1 MRFVMFALRY
11 GLKSMWRNPRRSL
24 LTLATILLAASVT
37 IVAKRYSA
45 AVMGLWQKSSSD
57 TGTAHLQVH
66 TAAYAKQTDGL
77 SPDLL
82 FKASDSVMEKTV
94 AGLPEVSATARRLRF
109 EGMIAVGDRNLYFV
123 AQGIEPSRE
132 ALVSPLL
139 WTPKPKDH
147 PRGRFV
153 QDDDITGITVGE
165 GLANALGL
173 KVGDEAT
180 LLSQTLQ
187 GSANAID
194 VKIIGIIQIPLP
206 SFSKR
211 AVFLHIDLARK
222 LLRAPDAYTEYAVRL
237 TDAIF
242 AEAVVHRLKQHAQ
255 ASDWDVRGWWDI
267 DPIIRKVERIINA
280 VVGVLLGLLALSA
293 GLSVLNIVFML
304 VLERT
309 VEIGTLAALGM
320 PPRRILLLF
329 CFESMIYGVVGG
341 LFGVCMGMAT
351 VYGMG
356 QLGMPFDIPFGT
368 GKVLLYP
375 TNDWRTSSQAF
386 LVALTIAALAAILP
400 AKRAAG
406 VEPVKAFRGQM
417 N

>member
-1 MRFVMFALRY
+1 MRFFVFALRY

-66 TAAYAKQTDGL
+66 TAAYAQQTDGL

-82 FKASDSVMEKTV
+82 FKMTDSPLEKTI
-94 AGLPEVSATARRLRF
+94 ASYPEVEATARRFRF
-109 EGMIAVGDRNLYFV
+109 EGMIAVGEKNLYFM

-132 ALVSPLL
+132 AQVSPLL
-139 WTPKPKDH
+139 WTPKPKDY

-153 QDDDITGITVGE
+153 QDDDVNGITVGE

-194 VKIIGIIQIPLP
+194 VKIVGIIQIPLP

-237 TDAIF
+237 HDSAQSET
-242 AEAVVHRLKQHAQ
+242 VVTRLQQ
-255 ASDWDVRGWWDI
+255 APQAKDWDVRGWWEI
-267 DPIIRKVERIINA
+267 DPIIRKVEKIINA
-280 VVGVLLGLLALSA
+280 VVGVLLALLALSA

-309 VEIGTLAALGM
+309 VEIGTLAALGTA
-320 PPRRILLLF
+320 PGRILFLF
-329 CFESMIYGVVGG
+329 CCESMIYGVVGG
-341 LFGVCMGMAT
+341 LLGVGVGTGLVFA
-351 VYGMG
+351 MG
-356 QLGMPFDIPFGT
+356 QMGVPFDIPFGT
-368 GKVLLYP
+368 GKVLIHP
-375 TNDWRTSSQAF
+375 SNDWVTAAQAF
-386 LVALTIAALAAILP
+386 SVALAIAALAAILP
-400 AKRAAG
+400 ARRAAG

-417 N
+417 G